1 MYIVNGGWSEWEY
14 GPCTKT
20 CGGGTM
26 SMIRKCNNPEPSCGG
41 NDCIG
46 SSSVF
51 DAPCNNLCC
60 PGKMHS
66 VVFYKLGLHQ
76 VS

>member
-1 MYIVNGGWSEWEY
+1 MSTYMYANSLHVIIVVNGGWSEWEN

-41 NDCIG
+41 NDCVG
-46 SSSVF
+46 PSSILLEAS
-51 DAPCNNLCC
+51 CNDICC
-60 PGKMHS
+60 PGK
-66 VVFYKLGLHQ
+66 
-76 VS
+76 

>member
-1 MYIVNGGWSEWEY
+1 MLCTVHTVDGGWSEWEH
-14 GPCTKT
+14 GQCTKT

-41 NDCIG
+41 NDCVG
-46 SSSVF
+46 SSSVL
-51 DAPCNNLCC
+51 DARCNNSCC

-66 VVFYKLGLHQ
+66 M
-76 VS
+76 